1 MAKRLRTAI
10 VALVLIVVVLVVI
23 TAVYNFLNYDVPD
36 RESPD
41 APAYFDPTF
50 GEGDP
55 RLDLEVPAADASDAE
70 KIAFV
75 VELYN
80 IACENYKL
88 AEKAAFQV
96 QYMTNMQ
103 IGGGNMPIPGTRYSV
118 KDGDKKYYLDFCVP
132 SQEIIDAVVGLAAE
146 PATSH
151 YAEAQYTDSTMDY
164 VVSRKVYEDCGGE
177 GVGAGPLYLEDGS
190 ISVDWTP
197 AVETQLPKTVYA
209 AYQEGDFRHT
219 DHDVSVDTII
229 PGSVTIEYNEEFGY
243 YICDFKLDPN
253 KVPEALLAKLR
264 ADSGFANA
272 RYTDLQESMTIW
284 NSGYFRNYHA
294 IDTWDAGSSFIASV
308 LDFDTTYYFNT
319 VDDADKFDIANYQYM
334 AEMCHK

>member
-96 QYMTNMQ
+96 QYMTDMQ
-103 IGGGNMPIPGTRYSV
+103 ISGGHMPIPGTRYSV
-118 KDGDKKYYLDFCVP
+118 KDGDKRYYLDFCVP
-132 SQEIIDAVVGLAAE
+132 DQDIIDNVVGLAAE

-164 VVSRKVYEDCGGE
+164 VISRKVYEDC
-177 GVGAGPLYLEDGS
+177 
-190 ISVDWTP
+190 
-197 AVETQLPKTVYA
+197 

-264 ADSGFANA
+264 SDSGFANA

-284 NSGYFRNYHA
+284 DSGYFRNYHA
-294 IDTWDAGSSFIASV
+294 IDTWDSGSSFIASV

-319 VDDADKFDIANYQYM
+319 VEDADKFDIANYQYM
-334 AEMCHK
+334 AEMCQRSIWILKKCWRR

>member
-96 QYMTNMQ
+96 QYMTDMQ
-103 IGGGNMPIPGTRYSV
+103 ISGGHMPIPGTRYSV
-118 KDGDKKYYLDFCVP
+118 KDGDKRYYLDFCVP
-132 SQEIIDAVVGLAAE
+132 DQDIIDNVVGLAAE

-164 VVSRKVYEDCGGE
+164 VISRKVYEDCGGK
-177 GVGAGPLYLEDGS
+177 GVGAGPLYL
-190 ISVDWTP
+190 
-197 AVETQLPKTVYA
+197 
-209 AYQEGDFRHT
+209 
-219 DHDVSVDTII
+219 
-229 PGSVTIEYNEEFGY
+229 
-243 YICDFKLDPN
+243 
-253 KVPEALLAKLR
+253 
-264 ADSGFANA
+264 
-272 RYTDLQESMTIW
+272 
-284 NSGYFRNYHA
+284 
-294 IDTWDAGSSFIASV
+294 
-308 LDFDTTYYFNT
+308 
-319 VDDADKFDIANYQYM
+319 
-334 AEMCHK
+334 